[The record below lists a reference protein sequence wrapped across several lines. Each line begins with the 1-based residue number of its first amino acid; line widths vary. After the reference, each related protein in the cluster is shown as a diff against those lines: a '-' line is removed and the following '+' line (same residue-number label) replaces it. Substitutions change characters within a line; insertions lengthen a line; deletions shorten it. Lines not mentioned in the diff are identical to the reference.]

1 MHTRAESPHHVPE
14 PCEGTL
20 RPSKAVMGAV
30 RTELHVEP
38 SRRISSGTTTGLAH
52 PVSRMNSSVV
62 LLGGD
67 AVCPRKTEADDGSR
81 SRCGGG
87 HEYGT
92 CSVTLSVVTR
102 AVLVLDCLPL
112 LFLPDLPFAEVVL
125 GELAS
130 CNRAMRAFSIRT
142 LYPAS
147 ASLRALSRA
156 RRYPESVRG

>member
-30 RTELHVEP
+30 RTELQVEP
-38 SRRISSGTTTGLAH
+38 SRRISSGLTTGLAH
-52 PVSRMNSSVV
+52 PVSSMNSSVV
-62 LLGGD
+62 LSGGV
-67 AVCPRKTEADDGSR
+67 AVCPRKTEADAGLR

-92 CSVTLSVVTR
+92 CSVTLSVVTS
-102 AVLVLDCLPL
+102 AVLGLARP
-112 LFLPDLPFAEVVL
+112 FLNLEVDFPFDWI
-125 GELAS
+125 LATS
-130 CNRAMRAFSIRT
+130 VSANIANSAFSIRT
-142 LYPAS
+142 PAAAS

-156 RRYPESVRG
+156 LRYPASVRG